1 MTNLLDRMSDHP
13 YVKIKETLPGVFA
26 CNFTRQAFY
35 KSKWDR
41 HTTAARGLF
50 LDKDGRVLARGF
62 EKFFGIGERLG
73 PTMDEFIENAK
84 YPVVVQPKHNGY
96 LVIASVVNGELK
108 FFSKSGVTDYSRH
121 AENFIKKDLSQETL
135 TAISTVMRL
144 ADISLAIEFVDP
156 SSDPHIELYETP
168 SAYILN
174 GIKNQER
181 FELASQD
188 ALGLIRHILMY
199 DPNMYHNVYMV
210 NYWDRPGLGVCETP
224 EDLRKA
230 LEYSDTME
238 VEGVVVIDAEQKMT
252 KYKTE
257 WYKTVKSARNDL
269 NKALKGE
276 SSDRAQ
282 KIINALGE
290 EGKTLQ
296 EFVTTSITGDQ
307 VLNLPSIAE
316 LVGIEAF
323 K

>member
-1 MTNLLDRMSDHP
+1 MTSLLDRMSDHP
-13 YVKIKETLPGVFA
+13 YVKVKETLPGVFA

-73 PTMDEFIENAK
+73 PTMDEFLQDAE

-96 LVIASVVNGELK
+96 LVIASVINGELT

-121 AENFIKKDLSQETL
+121 AEEFIKKDLDPDTL
-135 TAISTVMRL
+135 TAIATVMRL
-144 ADISLAIEFVDP
+144 TNISLAIEFVDP
-156 SSDPHIELYETP
+156 NEDPHIELYEAP

-181 FELASQD
+181 FELATQD
-188 ALGLIRHILMY
+188 VLDLIHHILMY
-199 DPNMYHNVYMV
+199 DPDTYHNVHMIDYF
-210 NYWDRPGLGVCETP
+210 DRPGLGVCETP
-224 EDLRKA
+224 EELREA
-230 LEYSDTME
+230 LEYADTFE
-238 VEGVVVIDAEQKMT
+238 VEGAVIIDANQKMT

-276 SSDRAQ
+276 ASDRAHR
-282 KIINALGE
+282 IINTLAE
-290 EGKTLQ
+290 EGETLQ
-296 EFVTTSITGDQ
+296 RYVRTSITGDP
-307 VLNLPSIAE
+307 VLDLPSIAE